1 MNAVLRAHPR
11 LLWLVTFAATVAAG
25 ALAAACL
32 SLASGCGSLPQSI
45 ASGAAAVDVAAER
58 ALVAWVDDQ
67 AQQIEDDVAADGG
80 TSDDWCNAMAP
91 VHRTA
96 QRVMCAARALGDLAL
111 AGQEIIDTAGADSA
125 DWQDWLSAVPG
136 VLAALQSAFG
146 AAGYE
151 PPAAVSRA
159 LRMLGGLLDLLA
171 PGGAADVPCE
181 VTDGPAECMER
192 DIP

>member
-58 ALVAWVDDQ
+58 AIVAWVDDQ

-146 AAGYE
+146 AADYD
-151 PPAAVSRA
+151 PPPTVDRA
-159 LRMLGGLLDLLA
+159 LRALRAILGVTFPSDEA
-171 PGGAADVPCE
+171 VIECE
-181 VTDGPAECMER
+181 VTDYPEECS
-192 DIP
+192 DLDAP